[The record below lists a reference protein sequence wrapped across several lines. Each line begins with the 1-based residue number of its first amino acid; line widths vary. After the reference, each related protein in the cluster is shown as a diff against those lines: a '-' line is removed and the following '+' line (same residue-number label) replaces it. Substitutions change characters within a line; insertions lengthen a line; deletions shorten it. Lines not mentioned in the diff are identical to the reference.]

1 MNPKNILVT
10 GAAGYIGSVV
20 AEKLANE
27 GYSVIALDNIKKG
40 HRQAID
46 KRTRLFIGDI
56 GDSSLLSRIFS
67 EINVYAV
74 IHLAAYSIVSESMV
88 RPDDY
93 FRNNVINSLHLLN
106 AMVQNKVNKMIFSS
120 SAAIYGIPTTD
131 RLDETS
137 NPNPVNPY
145 GESKLIFEKALRWY
159 GQAFGIES
167 ISLRYFNAA
176 GATAEH
182 GEHHEPE
189 THLVPNVIRAAMKKE
204 DYVTLFG
211 TDYDTRDGT
220 CIRDYIHVSD
230 IADAHIKALD
240 KIEGAGVRAYN
251 LGNETGFSNYDVI
264 KMVENIAGLKI
275 PVMIGPR
282 RAGDPPVLI
291 AQSQL
296 ARQDLGWSPNSSN
309 LETIVTSAWQWH
321 ISNPDGYAD

>member
-27 GYSVIALDNIKKG
+27 GYNVIALDNMKKG
-40 HRQAID
+40 HRQAVD
-46 KRTRLFIGDI
+46 KRARLFIGDI
-56 GDSSLLSRIFS
+56 GDSSLLSRVFS
-67 EINVYAV
+67 EIDVYAV
-74 IHLAAYSIVSESMV
+74 IHLAAHSIVSESMV
-88 RPDDY
+88 HPDDY
-93 FRNNVINSLHLLN
+93 FRNNVIDSLNLLN

-120 SAAIYGIPTTD
+120 SAAVYGIPATD
-131 RLDETS
+131 RLDE
-137 NPNPVNPY
+137 NNDPNPVNPY
-145 GESKLIFEKALRWY
+145 GESKLIFEKTLRWY

-189 THLVPNVIRAAMKKE
+189 THLIPNVIRAAMKKE
-204 DYVTLFG
+204 AHVTLFG

-240 KIEGAGVRAYN
+240 RIEDAGVRAYN

-264 KMVENIAGLKI
+264 KMVEKFAGLKI
-275 PVMIGPR
+275 PVVLGPR

-296 ARQDLGWSPNSSN
+296 ARKDLGWNPTSSN

-321 ISNPDGYAD
+321 IKNPDGYAE